1 MILLKILLRLL
12 LLIGLLTI
20 VPLMFWWIF
29 TGLGFHDTLQEIEC
43 MD

>member
-20 VPLMFWWIF
+20 VPLIFWWII
-29 TGLGFHDTLQEIEC
+29 TGLGFHDTLDEIEYL
-43 MD
+43 D